1 MNFSIEFDETTLIK
15 IAKPLLLVEFI
26 LGSIG
31 NAIALWIFCFRMKPW
46 KPSTIYLFNLTIADF
61 LLMCCLPFRL
71 AYYANQKDWIFG
83 DVACRMLLFMVSLNR
98 AGSIAFLT
106 LVAIDRYF
114 KVVLP
119 HHKLNSMSQRYATV
133 GVTFIWALM
142 ILMTSYLLFERHVFE
157 QKNLTYCES
166 FNLYESFNVAA
177 TWHDMFFVIEFVG
190 PLCIILF
197 CTFSIISK
205 LQHKKSEIRRKYKK
219 AIRIVIIVVIVFIL
233 CFLPSNI
240 GRLVVLAQSSKF
252 ENSEAYK
259 AAIEGFY
266 ITLCLTYI
274 NSMLDPIVY
283 YFSSSKFKNAL
294 HQKNSHKAERKKT
307 GNSSCTSDSN
317 SEQVYL
323 RKI

>member
-1 MNFSIEFDETTLIK
+1 MNNSDEFDETTLIQ
-15 IAKPLLLVEFI
+15 IAVPLLLVEFI
-26 LGSIG
+26 LGSVG

-46 KPSTIYLFNLTIADF
+46 KPSTVYLFNLTIADF

-71 AYYANQKDWIFG
+71 AYYVNQKHWIFG
-83 DVACRMLLFMVSLNR
+83 DIPCRLLLFMVSLNR

-114 KVVLP
+114 KVVHP

-133 GVTFIWALM
+133 GVIFIWILM
-142 ILMTSYLLFERHVFE
+142 IVMTSYLLFEKHVFQ

-166 FNLYESFNVAA
+166 FNLYDSSSAA
-177 TWHDMFFVIEFVG
+177 TWHDVFFVVEFVA

-197 CTFSIISK
+197 CTFSIILK
-205 LQHKKSEIRRKYKK
+205 LQNKKSESRRKYKK
-219 AIRIVIIVVIVFIL
+219 AIHIVITVAIVFIL

-240 GRLVVLAQSSKF
+240 GRLVVLVAHSSRF

-259 AAIEGFY
+259 AAMEGFY

-283 YFSSSKFKNAL
+283 YFSSSRFKNAL
-294 HQKNSHKAERKKT
+294 QRKKSHKMEMRKT
-307 GNSSCTSDSN
+307 GNSSGTSDTN
-317 SEQVYL
+317 N
-323 RKI
+323 